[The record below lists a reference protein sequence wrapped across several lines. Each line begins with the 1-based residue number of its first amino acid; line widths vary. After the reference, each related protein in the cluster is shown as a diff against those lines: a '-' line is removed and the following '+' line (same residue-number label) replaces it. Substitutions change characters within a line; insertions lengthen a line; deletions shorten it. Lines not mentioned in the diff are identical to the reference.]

1 MICLGCVVLM
11 RAWNSF
17 FTLAAP
23 NTATLQGYRMRRRA
37 LLLALFLSLIAV
49 SEPILFTPALS
60 SEYRVAINLPLASVD
75 STEPEQNTNTM
86 LAIAESNLKLSIIFI
101 VIFAAIQGY
110 VYYTCITKIN
120 EVKNGAGDPR
130 LKLRL
135 LENEDN
141 LFDMGLYIGIAGTAL
156 MLAILILFPS
166 AGISVSAAYASNIFG
181 ILCVAVVKIFH
192 VRQTRE
198 ALIIEAET
206 AGGGTDLD
214 RTF

>member
-17 FTLAAP
+17 FTLSAP
-23 NTATLQGYRMRRRA
+23 HTATLQGYRMRRRA
-37 LLLALFLSLIAV
+37 LVLALFLSLIAV

-75 STEPEQNTNTM
+75 STEPEQNSNTM
-86 LAIAESNLKLSIIFI
+86 LANADSNLTLSIIFI

-120 EVKNGAGDPR
+120 EVKNGAGAPK

-141 LFDMGLYIGIAGTAL
+141 LFDMGLYLGIAGGED
-156 MLAILILFPS
+156 FPRPPN
-166 AGISVSAAYASNIFG
+166 A
-181 ILCVAVVKIFH
+181 
-192 VRQTRE
+192 
-198 ALIIEAET
+198 
-206 AGGGTDLD
+206 
-214 RTF
+214 

>member
-1 MICLGCVVLM
+1 VLHNQM
-11 RAWNSF
+11 GDWYRDGYSKAQWNELPRQMKAKFSYSRQ
-17 FTLAAP
+17 FTKS
-23 NTATLQGYRMRRRA
+23 QWED
-37 LLLALFLSLIAV
+37 FLSTV
-49 SEPILFTPALS
+49 YNSKVDDRS
-60 SEYRVAINLPLASVD
+60 VAIA
-75 STEPEQNTNTM
+75 QCR
-86 LAIAESNLKLSIIFI
+86 AEMH
-101 VIFAAIQGY
+101 
-110 VYYTCITKIN
+110 
-120 EVKNGAGDPR
+120 
-130 LKLRL
+130 
-135 LENEDN
+135 EDN

-206 AGGGTDLD
+206 AGGGADLD